1 VPSKYV
7 SKIYESAL
15 CGEWLD
21 GSYNK
26 ENTKLKAKEIR
37 ESRQIR
43 QVISSVLFRHDAIV
57 VLHQMY

>member
-1 VPSKYV
+1 M
-7 SKIYESAL
+7 IN
-15 CGEWLD
+15 

-43 QVISSVLFRHDAIV
+43 QVISSLLFPHDAIV
-57 VLHQMY
+57 VLHEIYWSHILSAFVDLVGV